1 MIFCNGNN
9 ITLDGDLPRRSYLSR
24 METDA
29 DMPWERECNYLHSPL
44 IPWVKANQGSIVA
57 AYLTIAK
64 AWIAAGKPLDDSLPR
79 LGSFEEWQ
87 TVIGGVLKNA
97 AIEGFLGNRET
108 VYRISDTG
116 SQQWE
121 TFTEAL
127 TSVFPED
134 FTVADIANLIF
145 PKKDTEI
152 TSQGSDLKNALPTL

>member
-1 MIFCNGNN
+1 IFCNGNN

-44 IPWVKANQGSIVA
+44 IPWVKANQGRIVA
-57 AYLTIAK
+57 AYLIIAK
-64 AWIAAGKPLDDSLPR
+64 AWIAAGKPLDDSLTR

-108 VYRISDTG
+108 VYRISDTVPSSG
-116 SQQWE
+116 KRSPRHLHLYSQKILRW
-121 TFTEAL
+121 
-127 TSVFPED
+127 
-134 FTVADIANLIF
+134 LI
-145 PKKDTEI
+145 
-152 TSQGSDLKNALPTL
+152 